1 VRGPLLV
8 IVLVAA
14 ACAPAATPAPAAPP
28 VDVRI
33 VSTND
38 FSLHAITVPLGGSVR
53 WTNDSAVTHTVTFTD
68 ALRIPADNGTFNKR
82 VEPAA
87 SVTRTFPAAGTYA
100 FFCMIHP
107 GMQGTITVGPP

>member
-1 VRGPLLV
+1 VRVPLLA
-8 IVLVAA
+8 IVLLAA
-14 ACAPAATPAPAAPP
+14 ACAPAAAPAAPP

-33 VSTND
+33 ISTND
-38 FSLHAITVPLGGSVR
+38 FSQHAIIVPVGGSVQ

-68 ALRIPADNGTFNKR
+68 ALRIPVDNGTFNKK

-87 SVTRTFPAAGTYA
+87 SVTRSFPAAGTYA

-107 GMQGTITVGPP
+107 GMQGTITVGAP

>member
-1 VRGPLLV
+1 VRASLLGLALLTAACGP
-8 IVLVAA
+8 AA
-14 ACAPAATPAPAAPP
+14 APAPAP

-38 FSLHAITVPLGGSVR
+38 FSLHAIAIPVGGSVQ

-68 ALRIPADNGTFNKR
+68 SLRIPTDNGTFNKR

-87 SVTRTFPAAGTYA
+87 SVSRAFPTAGTYA

-107 GMQGTITVGPP
+107 GMQGTVTVGGQ